1 MENNQKNQKTHYI
14 NANKSIC
21 TSTTARMLAAANPRE
36 HSLEMLKT
44 SPHIY
49 QSDEGG
55 FFFYHIS
62 IIDYLQ
68 EYNARKKFEHWWRTN
83 IAQASKALI
92 SCVPAEL
99 YASRFLNFMRDEVI
113 IDDKN
118 SEAQQS
124 RNSSRASHRSQ
135 SGSIVFV
142 NKTPSIVRNERM
154 SPKI

>member
-1 MENNQKNQKTHYI
+1 
-14 NANKSIC
+14 
-21 TSTTARMLAAANPRE
+21 L
-36 HSLEMLKT
+36 
-44 SPHIY
+44 
-49 QSDEGG
+49 GG

-83 IAQASKALI
+83 ITQASKALI

-113 IDDKN
+113 IDDK
-118 SEAQQS
+118 SSDAQQS
-124 RNSSRASHRSQ
+124 RNSRNSSRLSQRSQ

-142 NKTPSIVRNERM
+142 NKTPSLLRNDR
-154 SPKI
+154 KT